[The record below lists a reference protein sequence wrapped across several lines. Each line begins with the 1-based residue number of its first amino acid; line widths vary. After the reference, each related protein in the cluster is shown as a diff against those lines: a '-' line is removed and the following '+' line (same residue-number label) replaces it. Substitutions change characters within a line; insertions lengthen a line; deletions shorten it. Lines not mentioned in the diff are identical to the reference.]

1 MRVASLLFS
10 LVAALPVSAQIVY
23 TPSAASTQLY
33 FAQLAVGGPDAA
45 KWATTI
51 TLVNPNTAS
60 AAAVTLSFYGDSG
73 AGLALNF
80 GTGAKTTL
88 SVTVPAGGVKAVSS
102 SAGTSSDYVVG
113 WAVAVSDIPIT
124 GTVVYRMTQK
134 DTDMKDKAIWDVAA
148 PGTGPT
154 YSYNSYAN
162 GALGLALANPSTRTI
177 HLQIVSRDQA
187 GASLGTAPV
196 TLAPNG
202 HTSFNLNE
210 APTSLAAGFAGSIT
224 ISSTDTTPATFV
236 AWAVNVSAGLL
247 SPLPPGETQAPA
259 PPARLAADVTARLL
273 SAAAALVKETDFDW
287 GAGVTDARVLEYIS
301 KLGVVIDSDGTGS
314 AAKVSASYNNTDNK
328 IHLSQSAL
336 ELAAGSPAALG
347 FLIVHVATR
356 GFSTYS
362 SVPISDPAL
371 NADTVA
377 VFTLLKAGYDPA
389 GTVDW
394 FARLTTAKL
403 AGLNIDNALTTMF
416 DVPNGTTTRITRLWT
431 AATSACQ
438 SKNGVKEFC
447 DEAFA
452 LWYPNAKLLIK

>member
-1 MRVASLLFS
+1 MRIASLLLS

-45 KWATTI
+45 KWTTTI
-51 TLVNPNTAS
+51 TLVNPNTTS
-60 AAAVTLSFYGDSG
+60 AAAVTLSFYGNSG

-102 SAGTSSDYVVG
+102 SAGTSSDSVVG

-134 DTDMKDKAIWDVAA
+134 GTPIWDVAA

-177 HLQIVSRDQA
+177 HLQIVSRDQT
-187 GASLGTAPV
+187 GASLGTAAV

-210 APTSLAAGFAGSIT
+210 APTSLAASFPGSIT
-224 ISSTDTTPATFV
+224 ISSTDTPPATFV

-287 GAGVTDARVLEYIS
+287 GAGVTDAQVLEYIS
-301 KLGVVIDSDGTGS
+301 KLGIAIDSDGTGS
-314 AAKVSASYNNTDNK
+314 AAKVSASYNNTDRK

-362 SVPISDPAL
+362 GVAISDPAL

-377 VFTLLKAGYDPA
+377 VDR
-389 GTVDW
+389 D
-394 FARLTTAKL
+394 
-403 AGLNIDNALTTMF
+403 
-416 DVPNGTTTRITRLWT
+416 
-431 AATSACQ
+431 S
-438 SKNGVKEFC
+438 
-447 DEAFA
+447 
-452 LWYPNAKLLIK
+452 